1 MIVIT
6 GQTATGKTKL
16 ALEYAHLYHGELIS
30 CDSRQAYKNLN
41 IITGKD
47 IPVDQLKF
55 EVIERIGNFDI
66 GFYPYFNTKIWL
78 YDIISPRHYF
88 SSFDWVRCARIAVNK
103 IKKRNK
109 TPIIVGGS
117 YFYLRHLIYGVA
129 TENIPPNWSLRKQ
142 LAKKTVEELQEIIK
156 KINHSFFNQLNESD
170 KKNPHRLI
178 RKIEILQAGK
188 KLFLR
193 KESRKLIVHPQI
205 FLGLKFKNKEK
216 LVEAIKKR
224 ILQRLKLG
232 AIDEVKNLL
241 KQGFDA
247 NSPGLNTIGY
257 RSLIAYLR
265 GKLSQRE
272 AVEEW
277 IKEEIQY
284 AKRQYTFMKKDENIS
299 WREI

>member
-6 GQTATGKTKL
+6 GQTATGKTQL
-16 ALEYAHLYHGELIS
+16 ALDYAHLYHGELIS

-47 IPVDQLKF
+47 IPVGQLKF
-55 EVIERIGNFDI
+55 KVIEQIGNFDI
-66 GFYPYFNTKIWL
+66 GFYPYFDTRIWL
-78 YDIISPRHYF
+78 YDIVNPRHYF
-88 SSFDWVRCARIAVNK
+88 SSFDWVRCAKIAISE

-117 YFYLRHLIYGVA
+117 YFYLKHLIYGVA
-129 TENIPPNWSLRKQ
+129 TENIGPDWSLRRQ
-142 LAKKTVEELQEIIK
+142 LAKKKVEELQKIIK

-170 KKNPHRLI
+170 KKNPRRLI

-188 KLFLR
+188 KPFSAKR
-193 KESRKLIVHPQI
+193 MKKIIRPQI
-205 FLGLKFKNKEK
+205 FLGLKFKNKEN
-216 LVEAIKKR
+216 LVEVIKKR
-224 ILQRLKLG
+224 VLQRLKLG

-241 KQGFDA
+241 QQGFDA

-257 RSLIAYLR
+257 KPLIAYLK

-272 AVEEW
+272 AVEQW